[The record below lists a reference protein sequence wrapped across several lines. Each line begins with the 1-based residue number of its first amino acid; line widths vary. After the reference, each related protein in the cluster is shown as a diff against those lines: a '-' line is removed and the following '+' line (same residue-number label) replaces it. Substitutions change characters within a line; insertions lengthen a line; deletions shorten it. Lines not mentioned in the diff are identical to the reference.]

1 MNEFIRLITLQD
13 ANTRVVLIGTMLL
26 GIASAV
32 VGSFAVLRKQSLVG
46 DAVAHAALPGVC
58 VAYFVIGERNFAA
71 FLVGALVFGVLAAS
85 FVTFVKAWTRVKEDA
100 AIGLAIG
107 GFFGLG
113 IVLSRVIQNQPAG
126 NRAGLDSFIFGK
138 AASMVAGDAKLIL
151 AVAAAILAATLLFYK
166 EFKLLCFD
174 RDFATG
180 QGWPTVLLDLFLMAL
195 VCLCTV
201 VGLPAVGVVLMVALL
216 IIPAVAARFWTNR
229 LGVML
234 VIAAAFGGASGLFGT
249 ILSATVPTPAGALSR
264 GWPTGPLIVL
274 TAAFIFIVSLLCAPR
289 RGLIADLARRYLLRR
304 RIAVQ
309 NLLRDVY
316 ETIEPA
322 GDLERAWQP
331 KRLSRPASSHA
342 RGLGRAIRDGL
353 VAPSGES
360 FVLTPAGRDAAIR
373 VVRAH
378 RLWELYL
385 IEQAD
390 IAPDHVDRDADQLE
404 HVLSPEM
411 IAQLEARLAEKDRLD
426 PRGLVPE
433 KTVPASPHPITT
445 STARPLPTGKAST
458 LALVFAAAMC
468 LLMPSSRAI
477 ASAPT
482 QPASIT
488 LSSDMPQML
497 ATGASVAADSAP
509 RQVMSNNAWFSV
521 GSYPVRSDDLW
532 TVAIA
537 ACCCLACGL
546 LGCFLMLRRM
556 SLLGDAIS
564 HAILPG
570 LAAAFF
576 LTGSREPFAMLAGAM
591 VVGVL
596 TAVISTG
603 LNRWGRVP
611 EDASMGVVFTT
622 LFACGVILITLV
634 ARDVDLDPG
643 CVLYGLIEF
652 APFDTVR
659 LFGLELPRSFVWLFT
674 VLTLNVTLVTVFF
687 KELKIVC
694 FDPYLA
700 TTMGIS
706 ATAVHYGLMTAV
718 AATSV
723 ASFEAVGSI
732 LVVAMLVAPGATA
745 HLLTDNLRRL
755 LWWSAAIAVLSAV
768 LGYALAVRFN
778 TSVAGMIAT
787 VGLGLFVLAAIASP
801 RHGVIARQFHRR
813 VGAAPAGAKAS
824 EVTG

>member
-1 MNEFIRLITLQD
+1 MDQFIRLITLQD
-13 ANTRVVLIGTMLL
+13 ANTRVVLLGTMLL

-32 VGSFAVLRKQSLVG
+32 VGSFAVLRKRSLVG

-58 VAYFVIGERNFAA
+58 VAYFVVGERNFAA
-71 FLVGALVFGVLAAS
+71 FLLGALFFGVLAAA

-107 GFFGLG
+107 GFFGVG
-113 IVLSRVIQNQPAG
+113 IVLSRIIQNQPAG

-138 AASMVAGDAKLIL
+138 AASMVADDARLIL
-151 AVAAAILAATLLFYK
+151 IVAACVLVAVVLFYK
-166 EFKLLCFD
+166 EFKIISFD
-174 RDFATG
+174 REFAAG
-180 QGWPTVLLDLFLMAL
+180 QGWPTIVLDLFLMAL
-195 VCLCTV
+195 VCVCTV

-216 IIPAVAARFWTNR
+216 IIPPVAARFWTNR
-229 LGVML
+229 LGLML
-234 VIAAAFGGASGLFGT
+234 VIAAAFGGASGLIGT
-249 ILSATVPTPAGALSR
+249 ILSATVPTPAGSLSR

-274 TAAFIFIVSLLCAPR
+274 TAAVIFSGSLLAAPG
-289 RGLIADLARRYLLRR
+289 RGLIADLVRKHLLRR

-322 GDLERAWQP
+322 GDLGRAWLP
-331 KRLSRPASSHA
+331 DRLVRPASSHA
-342 RGLGRAIRDGL
+342 RGLARSVRDGL
-353 VAPSGES
+353 VKRSGAE
-360 FVLTPAGRDAAIR
+360 FVLTSQGRDAAVR

-404 HVLSPEM
+404 HVLSPEI
-411 IAQLEARLAEKDRLD
+411 IAQLEARLEQEDRERPRSPVLD
-426 PRGLVPE
+426 RPL
-433 KTVPASPHPITT
+433 PASPHYIPGT
-445 STARPLPTGKAST
+445 P
-458 LALVFAAAMC
+458 
-468 LLMPSSRAI
+468 
-477 ASAPT
+477 
-482 QPASIT
+482 
-488 LSSDMPQML
+488 
-497 ATGASVAADSAP
+497 TGASGGAVLPLIALLAVLSVFVPSARAWGGQAVDSVAARALEASTFALPVALGAESIDRGEVSAP
-509 RQVMSNNAWFSV
+509 GSFWFHV
-521 GSYPVRSDDLW
+521 GSYPVRSDDMW

-537 ACCCLACGL
+537 SCCCLACGL

-570 LAAAFF
+570 LAGAFF
-576 LTGSREPFAMLAGAM
+576 LTGSREPMAMLAGAL
-591 VVGVL
+591 VVGVM
-596 TAVISTG
+596 TAVVSSG
-603 LNRWGRVP
+603 LKRWGRVP
-611 EDASMGVVFTT
+611 EDAAMGVVFTT
-622 LFACGVILITLV
+622 LFAVGVILITLV

-659 LFGLELPRSFVWLFT
+659 LMGLELPRSFVWLSI
-674 VLTLNVTLVTVFF
+674 VLAINVTLITVFF

-745 HLLTDNLRRL
+745 HLLTDRLGRL
-755 LWWSAAIAVLSAV
+755 LAWSGVVAVVSSV

-787 VGLGLFVLAAIASP
+787 VGLCLFVLATIVSP
-801 RHGVIARQFHRR
+801 RYGVLARMLQRR
-813 VGAAPAGAKAS
+813 KVQSPIVPGSA
-824 EVTG
+824 

>member
-71 FLVGALVFGVLAAS
+71 FLVGALAFGVLAAA

-174 RDFATG
+174 RDFAAG

-195 VCLCTV
+195 VCICTV

-234 VIAAAFGGASGLFGT
+234 VIAAVFGGASGLFGT
-249 ILSATVPTPAGALSR
+249 ILSATVPTPPGALSR

-274 TAAFIFIVSLLCAPR
+274 TAAFIFIVSLLCAPK
-289 RGLIADLARRYLLRR
+289 RGLIADLARRHLLRR

-316 ETIEPA
+316 ETVEPA

-331 KRLSRPASSHA
+331 KRLIRPASSHV
-342 RGLGRAIRDGL
+342 RGLGRAIREGL

-426 PRGLVPE
+426 PHGLVPKE
-433 KTVPASPHPITT
+433 VPASPHPITT
-445 STARPLPTGKAST
+445 STARPLPSGKAST
-458 LALVFAAAMC
+458 LALVFAAALC
-468 LLMPSSRAI
+468 LLIPSTRAL
-477 ASAPT
+477 ANAPT
-482 QPASIT
+482 PLASIAII
-488 LSSDMPQML
+488 SDMPQVL
-497 ATGASVAADSAP
+497 SAGASLAIDAAQGEVA
-509 RQVMSNNAWFSV
+509 SNEAWFSI

-659 LFGLELPRSFVWLFT
+659 VIGFELPRSFVWLFT
-674 VLTLNVTLVTVFF
+674 VLVINVTLITIFF

-745 HLLTDNLRRL
+745 HLLTDKLSRL

-787 VGLGLFVLAAIASP
+787 VGLGLFMFAAIASP

-813 VGAAPAGAKAS
+813 VGAAPEGTKAS

>member
-1 MNEFIRLITLQD
+1 MDQFLRLITLQD
-13 ANTRVVLIGTMLL
+13 ANTRIVLIGTMLL

-58 VAYFVIGERNFAA
+58 AAYFVVGERNFAA
-71 FLVGALVFGVLAAS
+71 FLAGALVFGVLAAA

-138 AASMVAGDAKLIL
+138 AASMVASDAKLIL
-151 AVAAAILAATLLFYK
+151 VVAATVLGATLVFYK

-174 RDFATG
+174 REFAAG
-180 QGWPTVLLDLFLMAL
+180 QGWPTVPLDLLLMAL
-195 VCLCTV
+195 VCICTV

-216 IIPAVAARFWTNR
+216 IIPPVAARFWTNR
-229 LGVML
+229 LGTML
-234 VIAAAFGGASGLFGT
+234 AFAAVFGGASGLLGT

-274 TAAFIFIVSLLCAPR
+274 TAALIFTVSLLCAPK
-289 RGLIADLARRYLLRR
+289 RGLVADLGRRYLLRR

-316 ETIEPA
+316 ETVEPT
-322 GDLERAWQP
+322 GDLERGWRP
-331 KRLSRPASSHA
+331 SKLVRPASSHTL
-342 RGLGRAIRDGL
+342 GLRRAQREGL
-353 VAPSGES
+353 IELRNAEY
-360 FVLTPAGRDAAIR
+360 VLTPSGRDAAVR

-404 HVLSPEM
+404 HVLSPAV
-411 IAQLEARLAEKDRLD
+411 IAQLEARLAEREQVR
-426 PRGLVPE
+426 PQSPVVE
-433 KTVPASPHPITT
+433 KPVPASPHPIAPPARASGSASLVIALGAVFLSMFAPGPSAWAHGILTQAG
-445 STARPLPTGKAST
+445 SGIGASSEQTAAIPVL
-458 LALVFAAAMC
+458 AAA
-468 LLMPSSRAI
+468 
-477 ASAPT
+477 
-482 QPASIT
+482 
-488 LSSDMPQML
+488 D
-497 ATGASVAADSAP
+497 V
-509 RQVMSNNAWFSV
+509 WFNV
-521 GSYPVRSDDLW
+521 GSYPVRSDDVW

-546 LGCFLMLRRM
+546 VGCFLMLRRM

-576 LTGSREPFAMLAGAM
+576 FTGSREPIAMLAGAM

-596 TAVISTG
+596 TALISTG

-622 LFACGVILITLV
+622 LFALGVILITLV

-652 APFDTVR
+652 APFDTVMV
-659 LFGLELPRSFVWLFT
+659 FGLELPRSFVWLFS
-674 VLTLNVTLVTVFF
+674 VLVMNVALITVFF

-723 ASFEAVGSI
+723 ASFESVGSI

-745 HLLTDNLRRL
+745 HLLTDKLDRML
-755 LWWSAAIAVLSAV
+755 CWSAAIAVLSAV
-768 LGYALAVRFN
+768 IGYMLAVRLN

-787 VGLGLFVLAAIASP
+787 TALGLFMLAAIASP
-801 RHGVIARQFHRR
+801 RHGIIARWVHRR
-813 VGAAPAGAKAS
+813 VVAASPIAQ
-824 EVTG
+824 TH

>member
-1 MNEFIRLITLQD
+1 MNEFFRLITLQD
-13 ANTRVVLIGTMLL
+13 ANTRVVLMGTMLL

-58 VAYFVIGERNFAA
+58 VSYFVIGERNFTA
-71 FLVGALVFGVLAAS
+71 FLLGALVFGIIAAS
-85 FVTFVKAWTRVKEDA
+85 FVTFVKRWTRVKEDA

-113 IVLSRVIQNQPAG
+113 IVLSRMIQNQPAG

-138 AASMVAGDAKLIL
+138 AASMVAEDAKLIL
-151 AVAAAILAATLLFYK
+151 AVAAVIVAITVLLYK

-174 RDFATG
+174 RDFAAG
-180 QGWPTVLLDLFLMAL
+180 QGWPTVLLDLLLMAL
-195 VCLCTV
+195 VCICTV

-216 IIPAVAARFWTNR
+216 VIPPVAARFWTNR
-229 LGVML
+229 LGLML
-234 VIAAAFGGASGLFGT
+234 VIAAAFGGAAGLFGT
-249 ILSATVPTPAGALSR
+249 ILSATVPTPAGSLSR

-274 TAAFIFIVSLLCAPR
+274 VAAGIFICSLLAAPK
-289 RGLIADLARRYLLRR
+289 RGLVADLGRRYLLRR
-304 RIAVQ
+304 RISVQ

-316 ETIEPA
+316 ETIEPT
-322 GDLERAWQP
+322 GDLGRSWRP
-331 KRLSRPASSHA
+331 DLLIRPASDHA
-342 RGLGRAIRDGL
+342 RGLRRAIREGL
-353 VAPSGES
+353 VQEAGSQ
-360 FVLTPAGRDAAIR
+360 FVLTVSGRNAAIR
-373 VVRAH
+373 VVRVH

-404 HVLSPEM
+404 HVLSPEL
-411 IAQLEARLAEKDRLD
+411 IARLEARLDEEDRMH
-426 PRGLVPE
+426 PRGAVLAQP
-433 KTVPASPHPITT
+433 VPASPHPIAPA
-445 STARPLPTGKAST
+445 SQPVGKSALLGLVLVAALSWMMPTAASFASEQQRPLSVAVSSEVMTSLPTAT
-458 LALVFAAAMC
+458 LAVQTHDD
-468 LLMPSSRAI
+468 AI
-477 ASAPT
+477 
-482 QPASIT
+482 
-488 LSSDMPQML
+488 
-497 ATGASVAADSAP
+497 
-509 RQVMSNNAWFSV
+509 SNSEWFSI

-537 ACCCLACGL
+537 VCCCVSCGL
-546 LGCFLMLRRM
+546 LGCFLMLRKM

-576 LTGSREPFAMLAGAM
+576 FTGSREPFAMLAGAL
-591 VVGVL
+591 VVGVM

-659 LFGLELPRSFVWLFT
+659 LLGMELPRSFVWLFT
-674 VLTLNVTLVTVFF
+674 VLVINTALIVVFF

-745 HLLTDNLRRL
+745 HLLTDKLGRL
-755 LWWSAAIAVLSAV
+755 LWWSAAIGTLSAV
-768 LGYALAVRFN
+768 VGYVLAMKLN

-787 VGLGLFVLAAIASP
+787 VGLGLFMLTVVVSP
-801 RHGVIARQFHRR
+801 RHGIIARQFHRR
-813 VGAAPAGAKAS
+813 VGAAPSMTDAA
-824 EVTG
+824 

>member
-1 MNEFIRLITLQD
+1 MDQFIRLITLQD

-113 IVLSRVIQNQPAG
+113 IVLSRIIQNQPAG

-138 AASMVAGDAKLIL
+138 AASMVADDAKLIL

-174 RDFATG
+174 RDFAAG

-195 VCLCTV
+195 VCICTV

-229 LGVML
+229 LGLML
-234 VIAAAFGGASGLFGT
+234 VIAAVFGGASGLFGT

-274 TAAFIFIVSLLCAPR
+274 TAAFIFIVSLLCAPK

-322 GDLERAWQP
+322 GNLERPWQP
-331 KRLSRPASSHA
+331 KRLIRPASSHA
-342 RGLGRAIRDGL
+342 RGLGRAIREGL
-353 VAPSGES
+353 VVPRGES
-360 FVLTPAGRDAAIR
+360 FVLTPTGRDAAVR

-411 IAQLEARLAEKDRLD
+411 IAQLEARLAEKDRIH
-426 PRGLVPE
+426 PHSAVQSEP
-433 KTVPASPHPITT
+433 VPASPHPIAP
-445 STARPLPTGKAST
+445 SAAKPLSTGKASL
-458 LALVFAAAMC
+458 LALCLGAALC
-468 LLMPSSRAI
+468 FLFPSPRALASTPSQLPAI
-477 ASAPT
+477 AMAQDRPRTPDSHAAVAKEAAP
-482 QPASIT
+482 QEF
-488 LSSDMPQML
+488 
-497 ATGASVAADSAP
+497 ATSGP
-509 RQVMSNNAWFSV
+509 WFSI

-576 LTGSREPFAMLAGAM
+576 LTGSREPIAMLAGAM

-659 LFGLELPRSFVWLFT
+659 VFDLELPRSFVWLFS
-674 VLTLNVTLVTVFF
+674 VLVVNVTLISVFF

-745 HLLTDNLRRL
+745 HLLTDKLGRL
-755 LWWSAAIAVLSAV
+755 LWWSAAIAILSAV
-768 LGYALAVRFN
+768 LGYILAVRFN

-787 VGLGLFVLAAIASP
+787 VGLGLFMLAAIASP
-801 RHGVIARQFHRR
+801 RHGFIAKQFHKR
-813 VGAAPAGAKAS
+813 VGAMPEISEAS
-824 EVTG
+824 